1 MALDLEML
9 LTYLEGLQSHI
20 AHVVK
25 RFEKDVYWE
34 DRVHS
39 RKLYRLLQAP
49 ISAMRTMK
57 NHEVLREVESAQDLV
72 NIVAEMAYQFDQL
85 VAASAHPDKIEAA
98 RSRLAAW
105 INDDDHEPFIS
116 DVNII
121 GF

>member
-72 NIVAEMAYQFDQL
+72 NIVAEMAYQFEQ
-85 VAASAHPDKIEAA
+85 
-98 RSRLAAW
+98 
-105 INDDDHEPFIS
+105 PFILDTTKFES
-116 DVNII
+116 TFGRSGTTMDVAIKETVSWYRSQ
-121 GF
+121 GAGS